1 MVFVEQEHE
10 DAPAAG
16 IGGGQYRRRRVGRRR
31 AASHVRDEIELL
43 NGLPLAVLEHLEVFS
58 GQAGHESSLFVEH
71 DDVDF
76 NEVRRGAERGL
87 RRRWSGLRLRA
98 GLSRRR
104 RDVRRDSEARYRD
117 RTCNSHWK
125 WKLQTDSLAESLS
138 GRPKVLKA
146 IGEAQTEPPL
156 AVKPGPKAALEGAV
170 VAGTVWA
177 HLHHP
182 NP

>member
-1 MVFVEQEHE
+1 MASASLGTGGKLTERHEQIAAPVEGGRRRADAREQLGLARGETSAIHRAADVHAADVALSELRGEKAFRAGFHACERLVREMVFVEQEHE

-16 IGGGQYRRRRVGRRR
+16 IGRGQDRRRRVGRRR

-87 RRRWSGLRLRA
+87 RRRWSGL
-98 GLSRRR
+98 
-104 RDVRRDSEARYRD
+104 
-117 RTCNSHWK
+117 
-125 WKLQTDSLAESLS
+125 
-138 GRPKVLKA
+138 
-146 IGEAQTEPPL
+146 
-156 AVKPGPKAALEGAV
+156 
-170 VAGTVWA
+170 
-177 HLHHP
+177 
-182 NP
+182 